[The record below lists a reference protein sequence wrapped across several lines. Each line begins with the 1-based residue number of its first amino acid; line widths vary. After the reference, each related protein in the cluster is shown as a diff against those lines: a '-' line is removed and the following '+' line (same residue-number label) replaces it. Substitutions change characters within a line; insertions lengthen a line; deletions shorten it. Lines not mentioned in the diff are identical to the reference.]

1 MPGTFSVP
9 WVSIL
14 SIPFLVNT
22 LSDRT
27 CYSSCRFVLA
37 TFLTFASAS
46 PFFEQISIDLTDPSS
61 TTSATTTKS
70 NKLTIT
76 AIGAR
81 TKPYIKSLT
90 IDGVSVDGPTIKH
103 EQIARGANV
112 VFEMSDRIEA
122 WGNDEDVLQAFGV
135 DLERSARVRARKH
148 TLRKS
153 AEDDRSKTSA
163 HDEL

>member
-1 MPGTFSVP
+1 MSAWYIFSAMGFYPVNP
-9 WVSIL
+9 VSGEY
-14 SIPFLVNT
+14 V
-22 LSDRT
+22 
-27 CYSSCRFVLA
+27 VG
-37 TFLTFASAS
+37 S

-61 TTSATTTKS
+61 TTSAATKS

-103 EQIARGANV
+103 EQIAKGANV
-112 VFEMSDRIEA
+112 VFEMSDSIEA

>member
-1 MPGTFSVP
+1 MLF
-9 WVSIL
+9 
-14 SIPFLVNT
+14 
-22 LSDRT
+22 R
-27 CYSSCRFVLA
+27 
-37 TFLTFASAS
+37 
-46 PFFEQISIDLTDPSS
+46 SID
-61 TTSATTTKS
+61 
-70 NKLTIT
+70 
-76 AIGAR
+76 GA
-81 TKPYIKSLT
+81 
-90 IDGVSVDGPTIKH
+90 SVDGPTIKH

-135 DLERSARVRARKH
+135 DLERSARVRVRKH

>member
-1 MPGTFSVP
+1 M
-9 WVSIL
+9 
-14 SIPFLVNT
+14 
-22 LSDRT
+22 
-27 CYSSCRFVLA
+27 
-37 TFLTFASAS
+37 
-46 PFFEQISIDLTDPSS
+46 
-61 TTSATTTKS
+61 
-70 NKLTIT
+70 
-76 AIGAR
+76 
-81 TKPYIKSLT
+81 
-90 IDGVSVDGPTIKH
+90 
-103 EQIARGANV
+103 